1 MSTNNDLISVIIP
14 AYNHE
19 KYVQASIWSAINQTY
34 KNLELI
40 VVDDGSTDN
49 TWEKIN
55 ELREECENRFVRFFL
70 KRQKNSKTIKVLDDT
85 LRIAQGKYIYYI
97 ASDDIAHPNAIE
109 ILHRNIGDAGMVF
122 PDVAW
127 IDSMGKQLFL
137 NENFEAV
144 YDINEAK
151 YKTLHEVYINR
162 VWPNVDSTEFDFY
175 ANLIS
180 GNYIN
185 IGFLLL
191 KQAAIDAGG
200 WNKDVIIEDY
210 YMYLQ
215 VAKRYKIKRIK
226 DVLFFYRRH
235 SNNRSNNSL
244 EMQEGVKRIFMNE
257 KKYCYKNRYKK
268 EWNKIFRER
277 YYSTSTYFDRLKLRI
292 LSLYYG
298 LFK

>member
-1 MSTNNDLISVIIP
+1 MSTDNDLISVIIP

-40 VVDDGSTDN
+40 IVDDGSTDN

-55 ELREECENRFVRFFL
+55 ELKKECENRFVRFVL
-70 KRQKNSKTIKVLDDT
+70 KKQENSKTIKVLDDT
-85 LRIAQGKYIYYI
+85 LYIAQGKYIYYI

-109 ILHRNIGDAGMVF
+109 ILYKNIGNSGMVF

-127 IDSMGKQLFL
+127 IDSTGKRFFL
-137 NENFEAV
+137 NKNFEAV

-151 YKTLHEVYINR
+151 YKTLHEAYLNR
-162 VWPNVDSTEFDFY
+162 IWPDVDSTEFDFY
-175 ANLIS
+175 ANLIG

-191 KQAAIDAGG
+191 RQAAIDAGG
-200 WNKDVIIEDY
+200 WKNKDIIIEDY
-210 YMYLQ
+210 YMHLQ
-215 VAKRYKIKRIK
+215 VAKRYKMKRIK

-235 SNNRSNNSL
+235 SSNWSSNSL
-244 EMQEGVKRIFMNE
+244 EMRKGIRRIFMNE
-257 KKYCYKNRYKK
+257 KKYCYENGYK
-268 EWNKIFRER
+268 EIWDEIYREK
-277 YYSTSTYFDRLKLRI
+277 YYNANTYFNL
-292 LSLYYG
+292 
-298 LFK
+298 